1 MSQRQPPRQLEEAEK
16 DLKAV
21 EAEHARLSQAW
32 KNYSG
37 NNPNK
42 YRSALRTSAGRVRYM
57 RELVERLRTEKAA
70 SSTATPRS

>member
-1 MSQRQPPRQLEEAEK
+1 MSLRQPPRQLEDAEK

-32 KNYSG
+32 ENYSG

-57 RELVERLRTEKAA
+57 RELVGRLRTEKATC
-70 SSTATPRS
+70 STAAPHA